1 MMKIPKYIGDFFH
14 YSASIAYDPDAQT
27 LPGAVVG
34 YTFRIR
40 PINRYQQRETFYNIL
55 KRVVAWA
62 ERCGAEAAIIKQY
75 HPHLFEYPN
84 CRPAE
89 DHYIVTITDPA
100 CLLLERAGI
109 IDTTRRA

>member
-27 LPGAVVG
+27 LPRAVVG
-34 YTFRIR
+34 YTFSIR
-40 PINRYQQRETFYNIL
+40 PINRYQYRDTFGTEL
-55 KRVVAWA
+55 LRVVAWA
-62 ERCGAEAAIIKQY
+62 RRCGAEAQLIRLDAPRLGY
-75 HPHLFEYPN
+75 YTAN
-84 CRPAE
+84 RPAE
-89 DHYIVTITDPA
+89 DRYIVTITDPA